1 MTSLVQRPLLEI
13 SSTQMMKCMS
23 TQDVFN
29 PTKKIGLSLKT
40 ASGSAA
46 EKMSTFAHFD
56 LWRGYLEAEAGHQG
70 GI

>member
-1 MTSLVQRPLLEI
+1 MTSLVQRQLLEI

-46 EKMSTFAHFD
+46 EKVSTFSLFGLCRD
-56 LWRGYLEAEAGHQG
+56 YLETEAGL
-70 GI
+70 

>member
-46 EKMSTFAHFD
+46 EKVSTFKLFG
-56 LWRGYLEAEAGHQG
+56 LCRGYLETEAGLKG